1 MISKHEVKKK
11 MKQLR
16 PRISDKSIITYFTC
30 VHNIGKYL
38 TGEHLSHKIEDF
50 EFLLDVEGVLQYF
63 EDKGFTE
70 STKRTKLGQ
79 IISVFEA
86 WNALN
91 DYDFSEV
98 QDDYSEVLETLLL
111 EKQHQME
118 TRPQQASARQSQNW
132 VSWVEIQKIH
142 EGLKKKLDYF
152 GIPKED
158 MDYDEKQLYDD
169 YVILSL
175 YVADEEN
182 PPLRNDYAEMKVID
196 NEEEADDE
204 HNFLVNDDNMRFL
217 LNDYKTKKT
226 YGKQVI
232 KVGEKLR
239 PILNNYLH
247 YNKTGFLINDKT
259 GQPISKNVL
268 TQRLVKI
275 FKGETKGKKV
285 STQLLRHAFITHH
298 LPPEERKRQ
307 KLAEK
312 MLHSPQM
319 NIQYSLYVE

>member
-1 MISKHEVKKK
+1 MITKADIKKK
-11 MKQLR
+11 MRELR

-38 TGEHLSHKIEDF
+38 TGEQLSHKIEDF
-50 EFLLDVEGVLQYF
+50 EFLLDVEGVLGYF
-63 EDKGFTE
+63 ADKGFTQ
-70 STKRTKLGQ
+70 STQRTKLGQ

-91 DYDFSEV
+91 DYEFSEV
-98 QDDYSEVLETLLL
+98 QDEYGEVLETLIM
-111 EKQHQME
+111 EKQHQLE
-118 TRPQQASARQSQNW
+118 TRPQQASVRQSKNW
-132 VSWVEIQKIH
+132 VSWTDIQKIH
-142 EGLKKKLDYF
+142 DGLKKKMDYF
-152 GIPKED
+152 GLPKEG
-158 MDYDEKQLYDD
+158 MDYDERQLYDD

-175 YVADEEN
+175 YVADEDN
-182 PPLRNDYAEMKVID
+182 PPLRNDYALMRVID
-196 NEEEADDE
+196 GEDEDDGE
-204 HNFLVNDDNMRFL
+204 HNYLVNDENMRFL

-239 PILNNYLH
+239 PILNDYLH
-247 YNKTGFLINDKT
+247 YNNTGFLINDKT
-259 GQPISKNVL
+259 GNPISANVL

-275 FKGETKGKKV
+275 FKGETGGKKV
-285 STQLLRHAFITHH
+285 STQLLRHSFITHH
-298 LPPEERKRQ
+298 LPPEERKRK